1 MVRFAAKLY
10 KEYKYSGTVPFYKQ
24 GNWTDVGW
32 RKNQIGLHS
41 GDLVCLQGNPQ
52 SQERVFVGKLIRTNK
67 FCQKR
72 LFRRIVNLPA
82 MRSVIVI
89 SPQLLF
95 CYHCF
100 CHKMWFCYNC
110 YFVIVVF
117 ATRAASSA
125 DHNGPFHDQ
134 GLFFIHALSWFGHKA
149 RQRGGGPREGG

>member
-52 SQERVFVGKLIRTNK
+52 SPERVFVGKLIRTNK

-89 SPQLLF
+89 PPQLLF
-95 CYHCF
+95 C
-100 CHKMWFCYNC
+100 
-110 YFVIVVF
+110 VIIVF
-117 ATRAASSA
+117 ATTCDFASIVILLSLFLPHGRHHLQTTM
-125 DHNGPFHDQ
+125 DLFMIKVF
-134 GLFFIHALSWFGHKA
+134 FFIHALSWFGHKA
-149 RQRGGGPREGG
+149 RQGGG